1 MGGWVDEGDGDRATT
16 PLAFVYARRRD
27 CLLNESNQ
35 RRERGRES
43 QGLKG
48 EEEGTAQGAPGG
60 EVEKME
66 METGTETEPGALGF
80 SLRRNFFF
88 FFFII
93 KQSGSGSG
101 PAETLAVPGRRGETP
116 RVAAQACL

>member
-35 RRERGRES
+35 RRERERERITRFKR
-43 QGLKG
+43 GG
-48 EEEGTAQGAPGG
+48 GGHRTGGAPGG

-93 KQSGSGSG
+93 KQSGSG